1 MVIVSHFRKE
11 GIDLSIINAILL
23 GIIQGIAEFL
33 PISSSGHLSLFQ
45 NIFHM
50 QTAEGGHLLFDVLLH
65 LGTIAAVI
73 LFYRKDIGFLIR
85 DTIGMFRK
93 GGGTEPDTRTQHP
106 GARLVLL
113 IVVGTLP
120 LFLILP
126 FHDRIEQLYY
136 NTFFIG
142 VAFILNGCILFVS
155 DRIAPG
161 RKTEKNSRLRDAL
174 VIGLCQ
180 AIATIPGISRSGST
194 ITAGIATGHSRQYAM
209 KYSLLLSIPAV
220 LGANLL
226 SMVHALKDGVD
237 WGAFPAY
244 LIGTLTAFGVG
255 YFSILL
261 LHRML
266 KRGSFGKF
274 SYYLWAL
281 GLITLILSAF

>member
-1 MVIVSHFRKE
+1 MSF
-11 GIDLSIINAILL
+11 INAVFL
-23 GIIQGIAEFL
+23 GIIQGVAEFL

-45 NIFHM
+45 NVFHM
-50 QTAEGGHLLFDVLLH
+50 QTAEGGHLFFDVLLH

-73 LFYRKDIGFLIR
+73 LFYRKDIGFLIT
-85 DTIGMFRK
+85 DTIALFRQGR
-93 GGGTEPDTRTQHP
+93 GGSGAGTPHF

-113 IVVGTLP
+113 IIVGTLP

-136 NTFFIG
+136 STAFIG
-142 VAFILNGCILFVS
+142 IAFILNGCMLFVS

-161 RKTEKNSRLRDAL
+161 RKTEKSSRLRDAL
-174 VIGLCQ
+174 IIGLCQ

-194 ITAGIATGHSRQYAM
+194 ITAGIATGHTRQYSM

-226 SMVHALKDGVD
+226 SLVHALKDGVD
-237 WGAFPAY
+237 WGLFPVYIA
-244 LIGTLTAFGVG
+244 GTLTAFIVG
-255 YFSILL
+255 YLSIIL
-261 LHRML
+261 LHRIL

-281 GLITLILSAF
+281 GVITLILSLF